1 MKVLLIGSGPI
12 VVGQACEFD
21 YSGTQGCKALKEEG
35 HKVILFNSNPASIM
49 TDPENADKTY
59 IEEMNV
65 QVLAQIIAL
74 EKPDALLPTLG
85 GQIALNLALEAWESG
100 VLQRNNVKL
109 IGLSYDAIKKAED
122 RKIFKNLMACIGLE
136 TPKTFKI
143 TSLDQIN
150 LIIKD
155 MGLPL
160 IIRSSYTLG
169 GSGCYNIYTK
179 EDLAKTCTNIF
190 KTSSETI
197 QVEEYLEGWKEYEL
211 EVVRDKN
218 NNCIVI
224 CSIENIDP
232 MGIHTGDSIT
242 VAPAQ
247 TLSDKEYQRMREAA
261 FKILEAV
268 GVETGGA
275 NVQFAVN
282 PKNGRMLVIEMNP
295 RVSRSSALASKVTGY
310 PIARIATKLA
320 LGYTLDKIDN
330 KLVGKSM
337 PASFEPTIDYVVT
350 KIPKFNFDKFL
361 ELSGILGTKMQSV
374 GEVIGIGRNFQ
385 ESLLKAIYALEIDH
399 IDLKN
404 EFDIKGLNKK
414 LSDKTHHKILLIF
427 KALYNNFPINQVH
440 KKTKI
445 DRWFL
450 EQVHS
455 IINCIKSLI
464 LSQESIYYAK
474 RLGLSD
480 KQIAETLNTT
490 EEQIRSYKKS
500 FDIKP
505 TYKKIDTCAA
515 EIRSASNYMYSTY
528 EDECESMPTPKKK
541 IIVVGSGAN
550 RIGQGIEF
558 DYSCVHAVMAAKEL
572 DYETIII
579 NSNPETVSTDFDV
592 SDRLYL
598 EPVTAEHILNII
610 ELEKPMGTF
619 FQFGGQT
626 SINVLK
632 RLSLYEVNVLG
643 TQYEV
648 VDLCEDRIKFKNFL
662 STLNI
667 KQINSV
673 TINREDE
680 VLTTLEK
687 INFPIIVRPSYVI
700 SGSSMKIIKDHNDL
714 IQYLKETIKNVDL
727 YPILAEEYLEG
738 FKEIEIDG
746 ICDGRDVFIAG
757 IMEQI
762 EPVGI
767 HSGDSSCIFPSFS
780 IGENVESVVVEISKM
795 IATKL
800 KFLGL
805 FNIQFAVQGET
816 IYVIEVNPRA
826 SRTIPYLSKSLGI
839 PLAKIATKSIL
850 GVSLNKQGV
859 FGIKKSN
866 HYFMKMPVF
875 SDVLSQYN
883 VKLGPEML
891 STGEKMF
898 IGKTF
903 DNLIKK
909 SKGLLVDPINLQIN
923 EAVQLSV

>member
-1 MKVLLIGSGPI
+1 MKILLIGSGPI

-35 HKVILFNSNPASIM
+35 HEIILLNSNPASIM
-49 TDPENADKTY
+49 TDPENSDKTY
-59 IEEMNV
+59 IEEMNL
-65 QVLAQIIAL
+65 QVLSKIIEL

-85 GQIALNLALEAWESG
+85 GQIALNLALEAWELG
-100 VLQRNNVKL
+100 ILQRNSVKL
-109 IGLSYDAIKKAED
+109 IGVSYDTIKKAED
-122 RKIFKNLMACIGLE
+122 RKIFKDLMETINLE
-136 TPKTFKI
+136 TTRTLKI
-143 TSLDQIN
+143 TSPNQIDSS
-150 LIIKD
+150 IKE

-169 GSGCYNIYTK
+169 GGGCYNIYTR
-179 EDLAKTCTNIF
+179 EDLVGACTDIF
-190 KTSSETI
+190 KNGSESI
-197 QVEEYLEGWKEYEL
+197 WIEEYLEGWKEYEL
-211 EVVRDKN
+211 EVVRDRS

-247 TLSDKEYQRMREAA
+247 TLSDKEYQKMRKAS

-282 PKNGRMLVIEMNP
+282 PKDGRMLVIEMNP

-320 LGYTLDKIDN
+320 LGYTLDQLDN
-330 KLVGKSM
+330 KLVGNFM

-350 KIPKFNFDKFL
+350 KIPKFNFDKFP
-361 ELSGILGTKMQSV
+361 ELSGILGIKMQSV

-385 ESLLKAIYALEIDH
+385 ESLLKAIYALEVGT

-404 EFDIKGLNKK
+404 EFDTKGLNSK
-414 LSDKTHHKILLIF
+414 LSSKSHDKVLQIF
-427 KALYNNFPINQVH
+427 KALYNNITVNQIH
-440 KKTKI
+440 EKTKI

-450 EQVHS
+450 EQIHS
-455 IINCIKSLI
+455 VINYIKGVT

-474 RLGLSD
+474 RLGLND
-480 KQIAETLNTT
+480 KQIAEILNTT
-490 EEQIRSYKKS
+490 EEQIRKYRQS

-515 EIRSASNYMYSTY
+515 EFKSGANYMYSTY
-528 EDECESMPTPKKK
+528 EDECESMPTIRKK

-558 DYSCVHAVMAAKEL
+558 DYSCVHAIMVAKEL
-572 DYETIII
+572 GYESIII
-579 NSNPETVSTDFDV
+579 NSNPETVSTDFDI

-598 EPVTAEHILNII
+598 EPVTPEHVLNII

-626 SINVLK
+626 SINIL
-632 RLSLYEVNVLG
+632 RDLYPYSVSVLG
-643 TQYEV
+643 TSYET
-648 VDLCEDRIKFKNFL
+648 VDLCEDRIRFKNFL
-662 STLNI
+662 DKLDI

-673 TINREDE
+673 TINAKDE
-680 VLTTLEK
+680 INSKLEG
-687 INFPIIVRPSYVI
+687 ITFPIIVRPSYII
-700 SGSSMKIIKDHNDL
+700 SGSSIRVIKDYKEMHSYLDSCAKND
-714 IQYLKETIKNVDL
+714 NL
-727 YPILAEEYLEG
+727 YPILVEEYMEG
-738 FKEIEIDG
+738 FKEVEVDG
-746 ICDGRDVFIAG
+746 VCDGENVFIAG

-780 IGENVESVVVEISKM
+780 LVKSIEEFIIELSK
-795 IATKL
+795 KL
-800 KFLGL
+800 AIRLNILGL
-805 FNIQFAVQGET
+805 FNIQFAVKGNE
-816 IYVIEVNPRA
+816 IFVIEINPRA
-826 SRTIPYLSKSLGI
+826 SRTVPFLSKAIGVS
-839 PLAKIATKSIL
+839 LAKIATRSVL
-850 GVSLNKQGV
+850 GVSLTKQGI
-859 FGIKKSN
+859 FDLKKLN
-866 HYFMKMPVF
+866 FYFMKKPVF
-875 SDVLSQYN
+875 SDVFYVNSPS
-883 VKLGPEML
+883 LGPEML

-898 IGKTF
+898 VGKSI
-903 DNLIKK
+903 DDLVNK
-909 SKGLLVDPINLQIN
+909 SKNLLNEPVCLQNTYIIKT
-923 EAVQLSV
+923 